1 MEKDLDIVL
10 YGATGFT
17 GKLCVKY
24 LTQNAKDIKWAIAG
38 RDRTKLSQV
47 AIRFSA
53 QVEKLIAHGDD
64 QKALD
69 EITKRAKVVIST
81 AGPFHRYSSNLVA
94 SCVKNSSHYVDITGE
109 TFWIKEMIDK
119 HHSEAVEKGV
129 RIIPSC
135 GYDSLPSDLGV
146 FFAAKV
152 LKKPIKRVESFHTG
166 QGGASGGT
174 IETGFSMGDLNL
186 SKDMQDPFLLNPKDS
201 VSPEQRGLSSDRVRI
216 KKNK

>member
-69 EITKRAKVVIST
+69 EITKRAKVVIFT

-119 HHSEAVEKGV
+119 YHSEAAEKGV

-152 LKKPIKRVESFHTG
+152 LKKPIK
-166 QGGASGGT
+166 
-174 IETGFSMGDLNL
+174 I
-186 SKDMQDPFLLNPKDS
+186 
-201 VSPEQRGLSSDRVRI
+201 
-216 KKNK
+216 